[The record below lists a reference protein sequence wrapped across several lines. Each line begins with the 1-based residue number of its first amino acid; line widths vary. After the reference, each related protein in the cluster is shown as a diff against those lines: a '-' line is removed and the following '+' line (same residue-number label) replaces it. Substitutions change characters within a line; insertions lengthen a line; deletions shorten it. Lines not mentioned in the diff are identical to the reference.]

1 MPGVT
6 AAQERVIRQALRVLS
21 AEREDPH
28 AHHDDDLAHAGERL
42 ALAAR
47 DLVRAV
53 DALPGDDQPAS
64 WDDSCSI
71 CGTRIPVGQ
80 LFVTPGG
87 NSMCIPCATE
97 DGGD

>member
-6 AAQERVIRQALRVLS
+6 AAQERVIRQALRALS

-28 AHHDDDLAHAGERL
+28 AHHDDELAYAGEQL

-53 DALPGDDQPAS
+53 DALPVDALPVG
-64 WDDSCSI
+64 WDDSYSI
-71 CGTRIPVGQ
+71 D
-80 LFVTPGG
+80 
-87 NSMCIPCATE
+87 M
-97 DGGD
+97 